1 MIVIA
6 LCCQKTLL
14 RAHEVFE
21 LVVVENVALDELACR
36 VDLQRRRFVNVSRV
50 FGLGGL
56 FLVALTW
63 FTNEFLSADSTRTIV
78 GTPVSPK
85 ALR

>member
-1 MIVIA
+1 MY
-6 LCCQKTLL
+6 LKTSL

-21 LVVVENVALDELACR
+21 LAVVKNVALDELVCS
-36 VDLQRRRFVNVSRV
+36 VDLQRRRIVIVSRV

-56 FLVALTW
+56 ALMALTW
-63 FTNEFLSADSTRTIV
+63 FTSEFLSADSTRTIV